1 MLNIKK
7 VSLVAMLRSAL
18 TGKRVKADDDSA
30 IKDIH
35 YSTITHLILKVV
47 EFLQPTTTTLKS
59 R

>member
-1 MLNIKK
+1 
-7 VSLVAMLRSAL
+7 MLRSAL